1 MQTRHAASL
10 QPPNLKPHMTIAA
23 HTLGCKLNYAET
35 SDILR
40 RLAADGHTVVDWG
53 RPADLYIINTCTVT
67 AVAEKKCRTAIHQ
80 AHRLNPEARI
90 VVMGCFAQVAAK
102 EIEAIPGVTLVL
114 GNDRK
119 HLLPQILKSSPA
131 CGGDLGNPGNQ
142 VPFPTQN
149 PAQQENGFIDSAQ
162 QEISKI
168 CTAPDGQQTDT
179 TNKNDFQDLQD
190 LAQRE
195 DEQTDPA
202 QQKNGFIDSAQRRFP
217 KIGEQ
222 PATSPTNDFQDLQD
236 PAQQENEQTD
246 PAQQKNGFIDSAQR
260 RFPKIGEQPAAS
272 PTNDFQDLQDLA
284 QREPT
289 AFPLQYSSGDRTR
302 TFFKIQDGCDYFCTY
317 CAIPFARGRSR
328 SATIEETLCAARRI
342 AATGAR
348 EVVLTGVN
356 TGTFG
361 QQHGESFLDLLKG
374 LDGIDGILRY
384 RISSIEPN
392 LLTDDIIDF
401 VASSRAFLPHFHIPL
416 QAGSDHVL
424 SLMHRRYD
432 TALYRAKLERIKAV
446 MPDAC
451 IAADI
456 MAGFNGENEE
466 EFRKT
471 LAFVDSL
478 PISYLHV
485 FTYSD
490 RPGTAALRLAEK
502 VPVAVRH
509 EHTARLL
516 ELSERK
522 HNAFI
527 QSQLGTTRPVLWES
541 SIKSEVGGRKSEVKN
556 NLPPQTSNLQPPTSY
571 LMEGWTDNY
580 IRVCAPY
587 DEALVGSVSQVILS
601 PDNIVRD

>member
-1 MQTRHAASL
+1 M
-10 QPPNLKPHMTIAA
+10 KIAA

-35 SDILR
+35 SDLLR
-40 RLAADGHTVVDWG
+40 RFSTLGHTIVDFHQA
-53 RPADLYIINTCTVT
+53 ADLYIINTCTVT
-67 AVAEKKCRTAIHQ
+67 AVAEKKCRTAIRQ
-80 AHRLNPEARI
+80 AHRLNPEAQVAVI
-90 VVMGCFAQVAAK
+90 GCFAQVAAK

-119 HLLPQILKSSPA
+119 HLLPQLIEVKGSERTNVE
-131 CGGDLGNPGNQ
+131 DDTI
-142 VPFPTQN
+142 VPSLPLTPSHSLSLPNF
-149 PAQQENGFIDSAQ
+149 S
-162 QEISKI
+162 
-168 CTAPDGQQTDT
+168 
-179 TNKNDFQDLQD
+179 
-190 LAQRE
+190 
-195 DEQTDPA
+195 
-202 QQKNGFIDSAQRRFP
+202 
-217 KIGEQ
+217 
-222 PATSPTNDFQDLQD
+222 
-236 PAQQENEQTD
+236 
-246 PAQQKNGFIDSAQR
+246 
-260 RFPKIGEQPAAS
+260 
-272 PTNDFQDLQDLA
+272 
-284 QREPT
+284 
-289 AFPLQYSSGDRTR
+289 LQYSSGDRTR

-328 SATIEETLCAARRI
+328 SATIEETLCMARRI
-342 AATGAR
+342 ADEGAK

-361 QQHGESFLDLLKG
+361 QHQGESFLDLLRG
-374 LDGIDGILRY
+374 LDRIDGILRY

-392 LLTDDIIDF
+392 LLTDDIIRF

-424 SLMHRRYD
+424 QLMHRRYD
-432 TALYRAKLERIKAV
+432 TALYRAKLERIKEL

-471 LAFVDSL
+471 LDFVESL

-490 RPGTAALRLAEK
+490 RPGTAALRLGEK
-502 VPVAVRH
+502 IPIPVRH

-522 HNAFI
+522 HQAFI
-527 QSQLGTTRPVLWES
+527 QSQLGKTRPVLWES
-541 SIKSEVGGRKSEVKN
+541 KRVESGERRTKNGERRTKNGERRAENEEQRKEN
-556 NLPPQTSNLQPPTSY
+556 NAAADSPLSTLHSPLST

-580 IRVCAPY
+580 IRLRRPY
-587 DEALVGSVSQVILS
+587 DPSLVNTVTLETIT
-601 PDNIVRD
+601 PDNLVRDAAE

>member
-1 MQTRHAASL
+1 
-10 QPPNLKPHMTIAA
+10 MTIAA
-23 HTLGCKLNYAET
+23 HTLGCKLNFAET
-35 SDILR
+35 SDLLR
-40 RLAADGHTVVDWG
+40 RLVAEGHTVVDWG
-53 RPADLYIINTCTVT
+53 MRADLYIVNTCTVT
-67 AVAEKKCRTAIHQ
+67 SVAEKKCRTAIRQ
-80 AHRLNPEARI
+80 AHRQNPDAQI
-90 VVMGCFAQVAAK
+90 VVMGCFAQVAK
-102 EIEAIPGVTLVL
+102 DEIEKMPGVTQVL
-114 GNDRK
+114 GNDSKR
-119 HLLPQILKSSPA
+119 LLSYS
-131 CGGDLGNPGNQ
+131 
-142 VPFPTQN
+142 
-149 PAQQENGFIDSAQ
+149 
-162 QEISKI
+162 
-168 CTAPDGQQTDT
+168 
-179 TNKNDFQDLQD
+179 
-190 LAQRE
+190 
-195 DEQTDPA
+195 
-202 QQKNGFIDSAQRRFP
+202 
-217 KIGEQ
+217 GE
-222 PATSPTNDFQDLQD
+222 
-236 PAQQENEQTD
+236 
-246 PAQQKNGFIDSAQR
+246 
-260 RFPKIGEQPAAS
+260 
-272 PTNDFQDLQDLA
+272 
-284 QREPT
+284 
-289 AFPLQYSSGDRTR
+289 DRTR

-401 VASSRAFLPHFHIPL
+401 VAHSRAFLPHFHVPL

-466 EFRKT
+466 EFAKV
-471 LAFVDSL
+471 LSFIDSL

-490 RPGTAALRLAEK
+490 RPGTAALRLGEK
-502 VPVAVRH
+502 VPVNIRR

-522 HNAFI
+522 HHAFI
-527 QSQLGTTRPVLWES
+527 DSQIGKTRPVLWES
-541 SIKSEVGGRKSEVKN
+541 TPHSKQM
-556 NLPPQTSNLQPPTSY
+556 L
-571 LMEGWTDNY
+571 GWTDNY
-580 IRVCAPY
+580 IRLCRPY
-587 DEALVGSVSQVILS
+587 DDSLVGTVEQVVIT
-601 PDNIVRD
+601 PDNTIGETD

>member
-1 MQTRHAASL
+1 ML
-10 QPPNLKPHMTIAA
+10 IAA
-23 HTLGCKLNYAET
+23 HTLGCKLNFAET
-35 SDILR
+35 SDLLR
-40 RLAADGHTVVDWG
+40 RLVAEGHTVVDWG
-53 RPADLYIINTCTVT
+53 MRADLYIVNTCTVT
-67 AVAEKKCRTAIHQ
+67 AVAEKKCRTAIRQ
-80 AHRLNPEARI
+80 AHRQNPDAQI
-90 VVMGCFAQVAAK
+90 VVMGCFAQVAK
-102 EIEAIPGVTLVL
+102 DEIEKMPGVTQVL
-114 GNDRK
+114 GNDSKR
-119 HLLPQILKSSPA
+119 LLSYS
-131 CGGDLGNPGNQ
+131 
-142 VPFPTQN
+142 
-149 PAQQENGFIDSAQ
+149 
-162 QEISKI
+162 
-168 CTAPDGQQTDT
+168 
-179 TNKNDFQDLQD
+179 
-190 LAQRE
+190 
-195 DEQTDPA
+195 
-202 QQKNGFIDSAQRRFP
+202 
-217 KIGEQ
+217 GE
-222 PATSPTNDFQDLQD
+222 
-236 PAQQENEQTD
+236 
-246 PAQQKNGFIDSAQR
+246 
-260 RFPKIGEQPAAS
+260 
-272 PTNDFQDLQDLA
+272 
-284 QREPT
+284 
-289 AFPLQYSSGDRTR
+289 DRTR

-451 IAADI
+451 IAADV
-456 MAGFNGENEE
+456 MAGFNGESEE
-466 EFRKT
+466 EFGKV
-471 LAFVDSL
+471 LGFIDSL

-490 RPGTAALRLAEK
+490 RPGTAALRLGEK
-502 VPVAVRH
+502 VPVNIRR

-522 HNAFI
+522 HHAFI
-527 QSQLGTTRPVLWES
+527 DSQMGKTRPVLWES
-541 SIKSEVGGRKSEVKN
+541 TPHSKQM
-556 NLPPQTSNLQPPTSY
+556 L
-571 LMEGWTDNY
+571 GWTDNY
-580 IRVCAPY
+580 IRLCRPY
-587 DEALVGSVSQVILS
+587 DDSLVGTVEQVVIT
-601 PDNIVRD
+601 PDNIIGETD